1 MALTRLQK
9 ILAAAGVASRRK
21 AEEIILDGRV
31 RVNGRVVRELGT
43 KADPTRDKI
52 ELDGRSVTAQQS
64 VTLLM
69 NKPRGVVCTVS
80 DPEGRETVIDLVRG
94 VKARLFPVGRLDFAT
109 SGALILT
116 NDGDLSYALTHPKH
130 GVEKTY
136 LLKIRG
142 HVSEEVLQKWRDGV
156 DIGEVVTRPARVFKV
171 EEEEN
176 YSWIEVTITEG
187 RNRQIR
193 RMADATGIA
202 VNKLKRVAFAGLT
215 IEKLRVGQHRE
226 LTPRELARLK
236 RDYVNPTKKAKEQ
249 NSANSRKTKS
259 TNRQS
264 PHSSKAR
271 SNRGRKQPQKQT
283 LPKRPPRK
291 RSNNKT

>member
-136 LLKIRG
+136 LLKNVI
-142 HVSEEVLQKWRDGV
+142 
-156 DIGEVVTRPARVFKV
+156 
-171 EEEEN
+171 
-176 YSWIEVTITEG
+176 
-187 RNRQIR
+187 
-193 RMADATGIA
+193 
-202 VNKLKRVAFAGLT
+202 
-215 IEKLRVGQHRE
+215 
-226 LTPRELARLK
+226 RLK
-236 RDYVNPTKKAKEQ
+236 PISS
-249 NSANSRKTKS
+249 SAARNDSWRS
-259 TNRQS
+259 LQIVL
-264 PHSSKAR
+264 SSFQA
-271 SNRGRKQPQKQT
+271 SH
-283 LPKRPPRK
+283 LL
-291 RSNNKT
+291 